1 MIKLTTEEKRERD
14 RVRVANKRLK
24 YTDKDRER
32 VAKVTK
38 AYRMA
43 NLEKKRAYNR
53 AYNKKRYDNDP
64 VAEKVRAAEYRA
76 KRIKAT
82 PKLTKKEK
90 KEIVGLYKIAQDA
103 TKLFGYGWE
112 VDHIVP
118 LAKGGLHNLAN
129 LQVVP
134 AKWNRIK
141 SASNSDLYWG

>member
-1 MIKLTTEEKRERD
+1 MIKLTEEEKREKN
-14 RVRVANKRLK
+14 RVRCAKWQKENRKKLHEIQAKSRLK
-24 YTDKDRER
+24 NLDK
-32 VAKVTK
+32 
-38 AYRMA
+38 
-43 NLEKKRAYNR
+43 NR
-53 AYNKKRYDNDP
+53 AYNKAYSKKRYDNNP

-82 PKLTKKEK
+82 PILTKKEK